1 MSANANI
8 VVNNNAAVAKTFVM
22 EQTGQV
28 PGYRSW
34 AEKSLAVYAQFSRL
48 WTKVS
53 MATAARTTNRQ
64 DFGTVVPVVRTVS
77 GVSATVGSIRI
88 TTQMVVPVDATDTEV
103 KDAFSFHR
111 NGLSNALI
119 QGQMRDG
126 DYIS

>member
-1 MSANANI
+1 MAANANI

-22 EQTGQV
+22 EQTGQT

-34 AEKSLAVYAQFSRL
+34 AEKSLGVFSQFPRL
-48 WTKVS
+48 FTKVS
-53 MATAARTTNRQ
+53 MASANRTTNRQ
-64 DFGTVVPVVRTVS
+64 DFGTTVPVVRPVNSVSTVI
-77 GVSATVGSIRI
+77 GNIRI
-88 TTQMVVPVDATDTEV
+88 VTQLVAPVDATDTEV

-126 DYIS
+126 DFIS

>member
-8 VVNNNAAVAKTFVM
+8 VVNNFAAVAKTFVM
-22 EQTGQV
+22 EQTGQT

-34 AEKSLAVYAQFSRL
+34 AEKTLGVFAQYSRL

-53 MATAARTTNRQ
+53 VATAARTTNRQ
-64 DFGTVVPVVRTVS
+64 DFGTVLPVVRTVS
-77 GVSATVGSIRI
+77 GVATTVGSIRV
-88 TTQMVVPVDATDTEV
+88 TTQMVAPVDATEAEV